1 MKTFAID
8 IDGTICEERDSDG
21 VEIRPITNRRPY
33 KDRIEK
39 INKLYNEG
47 HYIIYYTARGIKSG
61 RGKSHYRPITEQ
73 QLSDWGCKYH
83 ELVFKS
89 HDIDIFVDDRS
100 VHPDQFFE
108 EKDVSI

>member
-8 IDGTICEERDSDG
+8 VDGTICEERDSDG

-100 VHPDQFFE
+100 IHPDQFFE